1 MLARAKPDAAR
12 SILMENLP
20 GESRAAILDED
31 GRAIALL
38 LERDTGDIVPGDIY
52 RARVEKIVPGLGGF
66 LDLGPDGAG
75 FLPENALRAVPDLSA
90 SQTVVLQATRPPRHG
105 KAAEFSPRIVL
116 AGMFLAYAPAET
128 GDRLSRRLA
137 GAAGVAGVKD
147 GLARLADLRAG
158 LALAS
163 VEGGFTLRLAGFA
176 ADLPTLRGEAGDLIA
191 RWQAA
196 TGEAGRGGAP
206 GRLIASPPAAERV
219 FRDILARTGGVRPL
233 TLVGPAPAGDLVG
246 AGKKARALGFAPQA
260 GGPNDGA
267 RLADIFDAALAPRVS
282 LASGAALEIDETA
295 LGVTIDLD
303 RGRAAG
309 TAATINREAAAAV
322 MRETACRGLGGLI
335 VIDFLRLSSKAARA
349 ALFAA
354 MQEECAAAGLSVRP
368 HGFTRAGLFEMTAER
383 ARLSLL
389 EQMACRERTGPGGWR
404 IRDESLAFALMRR
417 VLAEAAADP
426 GRPPRVTAAAKIC
439 LCLEGKLR
447 SSWSA
452 VAARSGARL
461 VAGGAD
467 WPHDRIDITR

>member
-1 MLARAKPDAAR
+1 MTMGIEPSSSPLLVREQSNPLPSGEMKKRALATPN
-12 SILMENLP
+12 IQP
-20 GESRAAILDED
+20 
-31 GRAIALL
+31 
-38 LERDTGDIVPGDIY
+38 T
-52 RARVEKIVPGLGGF
+52 
-66 LDLGPDGAG
+66 
-75 FLPENALRAVPDLSA
+75 A
-90 SQTVVLQATRPPRHG
+90 STRPG
-105 KAAEFSPRIVL
+105 SYV
-116 AGMFLAYAPAET
+116 
-128 GDRLSRRLA
+128 
-137 GAAGVAGVKD
+137 
-147 GLARLADLRAG
+147 
-158 LALAS
+158 
-163 VEGGFTLRLAGFA
+163 
-176 ADLPTLRGEAGDLIA
+176 
-191 RWQAA
+191 
-196 TGEAGRGGAP
+196 
-206 GRLIASPPAAERV
+206 RV
-219 FRDILARTGGVRPL
+219 
-233 TLVGPAPAGDLVG
+233 
-246 AGKKARALGFAPQA
+246 
-260 GGPNDGA
+260 
-267 RLADIFDAALAPRVS
+267 
-282 LASGAALEIDETA
+282 
-295 LGVTIDLD
+295 
-303 RGRAAG
+303 
-309 TAATINREAAAAV
+309 NREAAAAV